1 MHPMLLRTLRYLWAG
16 PATVLG
22 LVFAALAVCGGAR
35 LRLVGGVVE
44 VGGGRFGALLGRMPR
59 ALRFEAITFGH
70 VVLGRSPAVLV
81 RLRRH
86 ERVHVRQYERWGAFF
101 FPAYLGS
108 SLWQLVRGR
117 DPYRHNRFER
127 EAFRASGGGTRVA

>member
-1 MHPMLLRTLRYLWAG
+1 
-16 PATVLG
+16 
-22 LVFAALAVCGGAR
+22 
-35 LRLVGGVVE
+35 
-44 VGGGRFGALLGRMPR
+44 
-59 ALRFEAITFGH
+59 
-70 VVLGRSPAVLV
+70 
-81 RLRRH
+81 
-86 ERVHVRQYERWGAFF
+86 VRQYERWGAFF